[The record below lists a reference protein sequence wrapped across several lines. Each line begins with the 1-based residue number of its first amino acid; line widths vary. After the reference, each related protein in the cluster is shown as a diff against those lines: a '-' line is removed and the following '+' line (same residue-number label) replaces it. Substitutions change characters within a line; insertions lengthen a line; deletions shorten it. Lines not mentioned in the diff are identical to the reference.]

1 MPPGNR
7 IDARAGASMPGTGP
21 GTGKTSVPM
30 GRGFGGLN
38 NFYLLQNRNISA
50 FQNPHS
56 GVPWGLGNSAQ
67 EMGARMNQAGNML
80 LADGR
85 YVPDTMYNRT
95 MGSMAPQQNMQPQG
109 PNPDQ
114 MRWAQAF
121 ANAQQAPAGLPPP
134 PAANNPA
141 TPFTNSLFTNGM
153 RSNFVQQNPIAAG
166 IPRGPLDRG
175 VPTAPPPANP
185 TNFSRAA
192 LIEGAK
198 KSGEFADIMNAYNRN
213 AQGTGYRMDENG
225 NINPLSK
232 SADAQGTSPFARE
245 VYGPGAQDIAARRD
259 FARGEAPVQQTTV
272 NGMPALTKMNPYGTA
287 IRQDLPASTGV
298 RQGMMPDPLTGKM
311 VPMRQWA
318 ADQSAV
324 QATKFGPNAAQAGQ
338 DYFNPQAIQKSL
350 SAQMAQAPQAKKF
363 APMQKPPI
371 DTAQGLRPMQPSMA
385 PLNSTPIVAT
395 SALSSPAETI
405 NPFRG
410 LAAANPLNANDAASF
425 RTKIGSSSQ
434 KKKSSPQSK
443 TPLSDWVLKSPFGN
457 VFSVTA
463 K

>member
-1 MPPGNR
+1 
-7 IDARAGASMPGTGP
+7 MPGTGP
-21 GTGKTSVPM
+21 GTGKTSIPM

-38 NFYLLQNRNISA
+38 NFWALQNRSLPA

-56 GVPWGLGNSAQ
+56 GVPFGLGNSAQ
-67 EMGARMNQAGNML
+67 EIGARMTQAGNL
-80 LADGR
+80 LLPDGR
-85 YVPDTMYNRT
+85 YVPDTMYTRT
-95 MGSMAPQQNMQPQG
+95 MGSMGPQQNAAIQPQG

-121 ANAQQAPAGLPPP
+121 ANAQQAPAGLAVP
-134 PAANNPA
+134 NQMGG
-141 TPFTNSLFTNGM
+141 NSLLGA
-153 RSNFVQQNPIAAG
+153 VGLNPLTGAG
-166 IPRGPLDRG
+166 QSPSSFKGFSGAPTQ
-175 VPTAPPPANP
+175 TAPP

-198 KSGEFADIMNAYNRN
+198 KSGEFTDIMNAYNRN

-225 NINPLSK
+225 NIAKTPENYRKDVLQPM
-232 SADAQGTSPFARE
+232 AN
-245 VYGPGAQDIAARRD
+245 DIAARRD

-324 QATKFGPNAAQAGQ
+324 QATKFGSNAAQTGQ

-410 LAAANPLNANDAASF
+410 LAAANPLNADDAKSF
-425 RTKIGSSSQ
+425 RKKIGAIAPKITKADMKTKLSNFGAVTPSEWLLN
-434 KKKSSPQSK
+434 SPLGK
-443 TPLSDWVLKSPFGN
+443 RLNAGK
-457 VFSVTA
+457 
-463 K
+463 

>member
-30 GRGFGGLN
+30 GRGFGGVN
-38 NFYLLQNRNISA
+38 NFWALQNRSLPA

-56 GVPWGLGNSAQ
+56 GVPWGMGKSAQ
-67 EMGARMNQAGNML
+67 EIGALLTQTGNL
-80 LADGR
+80 LLPDGR
-85 YVPDTMYNRT
+85 YVPDTMYTRT
-95 MGSMAPQQNMQPQG
+95 RGSMGPQQNTAIQPQG

-121 ANAQQAPAGLPPP
+121 ANAQQV
-134 PAANNPA
+134 
-141 TPFTNSLFTNGM
+141 
-153 RSNFVQQNPIAAG
+153 VQQNPVAAG

-175 VPTAPPPANP
+175 VPTAPTPANP

-198 KSGEFADIMNAYNRN
+198 KSGEFTDIMNAYNRN

-298 RQGMMPDPLTGKM
+298 RQGMMSDPLTGKM

-350 SAQMAQAPQAKKF
+350 STQMAQAPQAKKF
-363 APMQKPPI
+363 APMQKPPT

-410 LAAANPLNANDAASF
+410 LAAANPLNANDAKSF
-425 RTKIGSSSQ
+425 RKKIGAIAP
-434 KKKSSPQSK
+434 KIAKSDMKTKLSNFGAVTPSEWLLNSPLGK
-443 TPLSDWVLKSPFGN
+443 RLNAGK
-457 VFSVTA
+457 
-463 K
+463 

>member
-1 MPPGNR
+1 MARPSAQNSGPPPKTTPIGGKNFQPDAMNPDLWPVFNDEGRRMINAR
-7 IDARAGASMPGTGP
+7 IRPENTRL
-21 GTGKTSVPM
+21 M
-30 GRGFGGLN
+30 GGGLD
-38 NFYLLQNRNISA
+38 A
-50 FQNPHS
+50 FNLVNSPYGKS
-56 GVPWGLGNSAQ
+56 IGLGYKQAESAVQ
-67 EMGARMNQAGNML
+67 GMRQGMTDPNRALFGMNPYAAQAS
-80 LADGR
+80 
-85 YVPDTMYNRT
+85 V
-95 MGSMAPQQNMQPQG
+95 QPQG

-121 ANAQQAPAGLPPP
+121 ANAQQAPAGLAVP
-134 PAANNPA
+134 NQMGG
-141 TPFTNSLFTNGM
+141 NSLLGA
-153 RSNFVQQNPIAAG
+153 VGLNPLTGAG
-166 IPRGPLDRG
+166 QSPSSFKGFSGAPTQ
-175 VPTAPPPANP
+175 TAPP

-213 AQGTGYRMDENG
+213 AQGTGYRMDKNG

-232 SADAQGTSPFARE
+232 SADDQGTSPFARE
-245 VYGPGAQDIAARRD
+245 VYGPRAQDIATRRD

-324 QATKFGPNAAQAGQ
+324 QATKLGSNTAQAGQ

-395 SALSSPAETI
+395 NTLSSPAETI

-410 LAAANPLNANDAASF
+410 LAAANPLNANDAKSF
-425 RTKIGSSSQ
+425 RAKVGSSSQ
-434 KKKSSPQSK
+434 KKKSPPQSK
-443 TPLSDWVLKSPFGN
+443 TPLSDWVLNSPLGK

>member
-21 GTGKTSVPM
+21 GTGKTSIPM

-38 NFYLLQNRNISA
+38 NFWALQNRSLPA

-56 GVPWGLGNSAQ
+56 GVPWGMGNSAQ
-67 EMGARMNQAGNML
+67 ETGALLTQTGNML

-85 YVPDTMYNRT
+85 YVPDTMYTRT
-95 MGSMAPQQNMQPQG
+95 MGSMGPQQNAAIQPQG

-121 ANAQQAPAGLPPP
+121 ANAQQAPAGLAVP
-134 PAANNPA
+134 NQMGG
-141 TPFTNSLFTNGM
+141 NSLLGA
-153 RSNFVQQNPIAAG
+153 VGLNPLTGAG
-166 IPRGPLDRG
+166 QSPSSFKGFSGAPTQ
-175 VPTAPPPANP
+175 TAPP

-198 KSGEFADIMNAYNRN
+198 KSGEFTDIMNAYNRN
-213 AQGTGYRMDENG
+213 AQGTGYRMDKNG

-232 SADAQGTSPFARE
+232 SADDQGTSPFARE

-324 QATKFGPNAAQAGQ
+324 QATKLGSNTAQSAQ
-338 DYFNPQAIQKSL
+338 NYFNPQTIQSKIAQTKSRAAPLKLKLPTMATDSFDEDIPQSAKEFRGFMSRQKSPKEEDNTKAPDRSFMDRYIKPLDTDSANYLRKLVRGGML
-350 SAQMAQAPQAKKF
+350 S
-363 APMQKPPI
+363 
-371 DTAQGLRPMQPSMA
+371 
-385 PLNSTPIVAT
+385 
-395 SALSSPAETI
+395 
-405 NPFRG
+405 
-410 LAAANPLNANDAASF
+410 
-425 RTKIGSSSQ
+425 
-434 KKKSSPQSK
+434 
-443 TPLSDWVLKSPFGN
+443 
-457 VFSVTA
+457 
-463 K
+463 